1 MENKDFIELV
11 ALATM
16 IVDSK
21 GYDSTTSS
29 MVLEEVKKLIES
41 FENFKKSM
49 EELESF

>member
-1 MENKDFIELV
+1 MENENIIELV

-21 GYDSTTSS
+21 GYDSKTSS

-41 FENFKKSM
+41 FENFKKAM
-49 EELESF
+49 EEIEGF